1 MSSDPPTISTHQPL
15 NDTGRLVFAAVA
27 DDDTGA
33 SDLAGML
40 AGQGVRTLLVLD
52 LPAPAQF
59 AEWTRGYEA
68 VVMAEGT
75 RNLSPALAYERTRAA
90 IRLLQARRPR
100 LFQLKYCSTFDSTPE
115 GNIGA
120 SIDAALDELAEDF
133 TVALPALP
141 VNGRTTYQGYH
152 FVHQQLL
159 SDSSM
164 RGHPLTPMTN
174 PNLVELLAQQ
184 TRRRVGLA
192 PYQVVRAGAA
202 ELESHLR
209 ELRAG
214 GVHIALVDCLDD
226 EHLENICRAV
236 ADLRLVTG
244 SSAFGMKLPAIWR
257 ERGLLGGQATPAPPA
272 SNTASANTTTAAAA
286 GCLLV
291 AGSCS
296 AATLRQN
303 AWAAEQGILV
313 RRIDPPRLLKRELD
327 RAEIIAEARRELGA
341 GRHYLMTTSGA
352 GEEVRGV
359 QAWAAAR
366 GLSVPALGD
375 ALAAALAELVLEV
388 IEGHAVGGLIVAGGE
403 TSGAVCRR
411 LELGAMRVGRNIEP
425 GVPLCYS
432 LGRFRLP
439 LTLKSGNF
447 GSPDFYGK
455 AAHAI
460 AHAGEYLTL

>member
-1 MSSDPPTISTHQPL
+1 MTSDHTAISLGLPA
-15 NDTGRLVFAAVA
+15 DEPERLLFAAVA

-40 AGQGVRTLLVLD
+40 AGQGVSTLLVLD
-52 LPAPAQF
+52 LPSPARF
-59 AEWTRGYEA
+59 AEWTRGYDA
-68 VVMAEGT
+68 VVTAVGT
-75 RNLSPALAYERTRAA
+75 RNLAPAAAYERTRAA
-90 IRLLQARRPR
+90 IRLLQTRGPR

-115 GNIGA
+115 GNIGP

-152 FVHQQLL
+152 FVRDQLL

-164 RGHPLTPMTN
+164 REHPLTPMTN
-174 PNLVELLAQQ
+174 SNLVAHLARQ
-184 TRRRVGLA
+184 TKRRVGLA
-192 PYQVVRAGAA
+192 PYEAVRAGAA
-202 ELESHLR
+202 ALKRHLED
-209 ELRAG
+209 LRAG
-214 GVHIALVDCLDD
+214 GVHVALVDCLDD
-226 EHLENICRAV
+226 EQLEHICRAT

-257 ERGLLGGQATPAPPA
+257 ERGLLARENSQPAPFPR
-272 SNTASANTTTAAAA
+272 AAARA

-303 AWAAEQGILV
+303 ARAAEQGIKV
-313 RRIDPPRLLKRELD
+313 RRIHPPRLLSGELD
-327 RAEIIAEARRELGA
+327 RAQIVAEARGELGA
-341 GRHYLMTTSGA
+341 GRHYLLTISGA
-352 GEEVRGV
+352 GEDVRAV
-359 QAWAAAR
+359 QAWGAGR
-366 GLSVPALGD
+366 GLSVPALGE
-375 ALAAALAELVLEV
+375 ALSYALAELVLEV
-388 IEGHAVGGLIVAGGE
+388 LDGQPVGGLIVAGGE

-411 LELGAMRVGRNIEP
+411 LELGAMSVGPNIEP

-439 LTLKSGNF
+439 LVLKSGNF

-455 AAHAI
+455 AVEAVARG
-460 AHAGEYLTL
+460 GERLTI

>member
-1 MSSDPPTISTHQPL
+1 MTSDSPTLSHDAPVHDIE
-15 NDTGRLVFAAVA
+15 RLLFAAVA

-52 LPAPAQF
+52 LPTPAQF
-59 AEWTRGYEA
+59 AGWTRGYEA
-68 VVMAEGT
+68 VVLAEGT
-75 RNLSPALAYERTRAA
+75 RNLAPALAYERTRAA
-90 IRLLQARRPR
+90 IRLLQTRCPR
-100 LFQLKYCSTFDSTPE
+100 LFQLKYCSTFDSTAE

-120 SIDAALDELAEDF
+120 AIDAALDELAEEF

-152 FVHQQLL
+152 FVRQQLL

-164 RGHPLTPMTN
+164 RNHPLTPMTN
-174 PNLVELLAQQ
+174 PNLIELLGQQ
-184 TRRRVGLA
+184 TKRRVGLA
-192 PYQVVRAGAA
+192 PYQVVREGAGV
-202 ELESHLR
+202 LKKHLD

-214 GVHIALVDCLDD
+214 GFHVALVDCLDD
-226 EHLENICRAV
+226 EQLEQICRAV
-236 ADLRLVTG
+236 ADLRLITG

-257 ERGLLGGQATPAPPA
+257 ERGLLERQAAPLPPPPRTE
-272 SNTASANTTTAAAA
+272 SDA

-296 AATLRQN
+296 AATLQQN
-303 AWAAEQGILV
+303 AWAAEQGIRV
-313 RRIDPPRLLKRELD
+313 RQIAPPRLLNGEPE
-327 RAEIIAEARRELGA
+327 RAEIIAEARRELAA
-341 GRHYLMTTSGA
+341 GRHYLLTTSGA
-352 GEEVRGV
+352 AAEVREA
-359 QAWAAAR
+359 QAWGAAR
-366 GLSVPALGD
+366 GLTVPALGES
-375 ALAAALAELVLEV
+375 LAYALAELVLEV
-388 IEGHAVGGLIVAGGE
+388 LEGQTLGGLILAGGE

-411 LELGAMRVGRNIEP
+411 LELGAMRVGQNIEP

-439 LTLKSGNF
+439 LVLKSGNF

-455 AAHAI
+455 ATRAVARS
-460 AHAGEYLTL
+460 GEYLTI

>member
-1 MSSDPPTISTHQPL
+1 MTRDPAAVSH
-15 NDTGRLVFAAVA
+15 DTPSNETERLVFAAVA

-52 LPAPAQF
+52 LPSPEQF
-59 AEWTRGYEA
+59 SEWTRGYEA

-75 RNLSPALAYERTRAA
+75 RNLAPAVAYERTRAA

-120 SIDAALDELAEDF
+120 SIDAALDELGEDF

-152 FVHQQLL
+152 FVHRQLL

-164 RGHPLTPMTN
+164 RDHPLTPMTN
-174 PNLVELLAQQ
+174 PNLVELLGQQ
-184 TRRRVGLA
+184 TKRRVGLA
-192 PYQVVRAGAA
+192 PYQAVRAGAGVLKKH
-202 ELESHLR
+202 LE

-214 GVHIALVDCLDD
+214 GVGIALVDCLDD

-236 ADLRLVTG
+236 ADLRLLTG

-257 ERGLLGGQATPAPPA
+257 ERGLLDGRTVPSPLPPSAPA
-272 SNTASANTTTAAAA
+272 SGK
-286 GCLLV
+286 GCLIV

-296 AATLRQN
+296 AATLQQN
-303 AWAAEQGILV
+303 ARAAEQGVTV
-313 RRIDPPRLLKRELD
+313 RHIHPPHLLTGELE
-327 RAEIIAEARRELGA
+327 RALIVAEARRELDA
-341 GRHYLMTTSGA
+341 GNNYLLATSGA
-352 GEEVRGV
+352 ADDVRRV
-359 QAWAAAR
+359 QEWGAAR
-366 GLSVPALGD
+366 GLSVPALGE
-375 ALAAALAELVLEV
+375 ALAYALAELVLEV
-388 IEGHAVGGLIVAGGE
+388 LEGQTVGGLISAGGE
-403 TSGAVCRR
+403 TSGALCRR

-439 LTLKSGNF
+439 LILKSGNF
-447 GSPDFYGK
+447 GSPDFYMK
-455 AAHAI
+455 AVDAI
-460 AHAGEYLTL
+460 ARSGEYLTL